1 MGLVT
6 DIGHIVVPVK
16 DMDASLRFYRD
27 LLGFSVVGEV
37 TSVWTVIEVPGGRLT
52 LYRQESAPALALGE
66 NGDATILSLHV
77 ANFEEVAD
85 LLVSKGVKVKRDGTS
100 GGVAWDPYGNVIG
113 LHDHRE

>member
-6 DIGHIVVPVK
+6 DIGHIVIAVK
-16 DMDASLRFYRD
+16 DMEASLSFYRD

-37 TSVWTVIEVPGGRLT
+37 TPVWTVIETPGGRLT
-52 LYRQESAPALALGE
+52 LYREEHSPPLALGV
-66 NGDATILSLHV
+66 NGEATILNFHV

-85 LLVSKGVKVKRDGTS
+85 FLVSKGVKVKRDGVS

-113 LHDHRE
+113 LHDHRT